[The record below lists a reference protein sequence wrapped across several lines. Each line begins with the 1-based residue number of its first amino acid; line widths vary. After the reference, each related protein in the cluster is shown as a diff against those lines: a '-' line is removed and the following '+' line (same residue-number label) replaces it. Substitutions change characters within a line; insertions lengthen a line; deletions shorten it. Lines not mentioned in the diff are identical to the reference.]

1 MLWCQIPDVRLG
13 TMEQLVRLTS
23 YNAAHIFGL
32 FTRKGNV
39 AVGADAD
46 LVILDLDRKV
56 MIKPEVLNSIMD
68 WTPYEGYQY
77 QG

>member
-32 FTRKGNV
+32 FPRKVNI

-46 LVILDLDRKV
+46 LAILDLDRK
-56 MIKPEVLNSIMD
+56 IKI
-68 WTPYEGYQY
+68 TP
-77 QG
+77 